1 MDENELAK
9 IVVDLGFKI
18 YKNLVQVYLN
28 AFMRN
33 AFFTTLKKIGLKVEK
48 QKSLSIIYDD
58 LVIENAFKIDFNI

>member
-33 AFFTTLKKIGLKVEK
+33 AFFTTLKKL
-48 QKSLSIIYDD
+48 D
-58 LVIENAFKIDFNI
+58 